1 MQAQNLSHNASFQAC
16 EKPGLR
22 KDCTTKTR
30 D

>member
-1 MQAQNLSHNASFQAC
+1 MQMQNLSHNASFQAC

-22 KDCTTKTR
+22 KNCTIKCR